1 MRIALCDY
9 VSSYSKAYQFGGVQ
23 VKMFEKAH
31 WLMERGHDVTVYASP
46 LTFGPRLTTMAE
58 HMKGVPYFEGWRQ
71 TIKADVAYVWY
82 YSPLAWRFLFSVD
95 CPKVAG
101 LHAPGLLARSS
112 YRHHLFRTIGSQ
124 DMAAFD
130 AVRIVNKVFKFHHRR
145 VFHIPDW
152 VDIGDY
158 HPQEN
163 RSQKFTVLFVGRAH
177 GGKGWDDF
185 AQMAHILIGRGY
197 DFDFVATGEGNG
209 VVRGL
214 GRVDRKD
221 MPEVYSRAHV
231 LAYPAWADTFGI
243 VIIEAMASG
252 VPVITTPSP
261 AHTRLE
267 LPMEYATVAEEFAD
281 KVVKVHG
288 EWAGRR
294 EQYEADRAQ
303 WRQAVTKFDAETVL
317 PSLEKMLTEVA
328 HREERAVGPALS
340 HRTAE

>member
-1 MRIALCDY
+1 MRVALCDY

-31 WLMERGHDVTVYASP
+31 WLMERGHEVAVYASP
-46 LTFGPRLTTMAE
+46 LTFGPRLTTAAA
-58 HMKGVPYFEGWRQ
+58 HMRGVPYFEGWRQ

-82 YSPLAWRFLFSVD
+82 YSPLAWRFLFSMD

-101 LHAPGLLARSS
+101 LHAPGLLTRSS
-112 YRHHLFRTIGSQ
+112 YRYHLFRTVGSQ
-124 DMAAFD
+124 DMSAFD
-130 AVRIVNKVFKFHHRR
+130 AVRIVNPVFKFQHRK
-145 VFHIPDW
+145 VYHIPDW
-152 VDIGDY
+152 VDIGDFRQ
-158 HPQEN
+158 QEN
-163 RSQKFTVLFVGRAH
+163 RSAKFTVLFVGRAH

-185 AQMAHILIGRGY
+185 AEMASILRGRGH

-243 VIIEAMASG
+243 VIIEAMACG
-252 VPVITTPSP
+252 VPVITTPSL

-267 LPMEYATVAEEFAD
+267 LPIEYASSAEGFAD
-281 KVVKVHG
+281 KVVSVYQ
-288 EWAGRR
+288 EWARDT
-294 EQYEADRAQ
+294 EAYEARRPQ
-303 WRQAVTKFDAETVL
+303 RRQAVAKFDARSVL
-317 PSLEKMLTEVA
+317 PSLEKMFTQVANREVS
-328 HREERAVGPALS
+328 AVEAALS
-340 HRTAE
+340 HRIAE